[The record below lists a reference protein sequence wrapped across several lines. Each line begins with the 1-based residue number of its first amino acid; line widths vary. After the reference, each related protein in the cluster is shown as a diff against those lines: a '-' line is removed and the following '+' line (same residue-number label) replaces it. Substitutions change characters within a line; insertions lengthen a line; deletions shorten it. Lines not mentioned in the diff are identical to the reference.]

1 MQTLLKLELWTST
14 SRNGI
19 FLGVLRTSFSR
30 TAING
35 FFHKWDLNL
44 QCLSNIYKN
53 NNTNYMYVH
62 TTHTHTHIYI
72 YICMYAYVCVCVCVC
87 VCVHIYIYIY
97 IYVTQTYVYIYICIY
112 TLHMQSWKQ
121 LFLWLHIYYI
131 IKEKHR
137 KIASCF
143 SGFFYQLHF
152 QQFKT
157 KVKCYYVENKRTLTC
172 HVIVTVFIL
181 LVFRYFGRPG
191 KVSNLNSRKVFT
203 VLGKL

>member
-1 MQTLLKLELWTST
+1 MYTL
-14 SRNGI
+14 
-19 FLGVLRTSFSR
+19 
-30 TAING
+30 
-35 FFHKWDLNL
+35 
-44 QCLSNIYKN
+44 
-53 NNTNYMYVH
+53 
-62 TTHTHTHIYI
+62 HTHTHIYI
-72 YICMYAYVCVCVCVC
+72 YICMYAYVCVCVCLC
-87 VCVHIYIYIY
+87 AYIYIYIY
-97 IYVTQTYVYIYICIY
+97 IYIHIYIYIYYI

-121 LFLWLHIYYI
+121 LFSWFYIYYVF
-131 IKEKHR
+131 KEKNR

>member
-87 VCVHIYIYIY
+87 VFVCIYIYIYTHIYIYIY
-97 IYVTQTYVYIYICIY
+97 YI

-121 LFLWLHIYYI
+121 LFSWFYIYYVF
-131 IKEKHR
+131 KEKNR

-157 KVKCYYVENKRTLTC
+157 IKYDYAENKRTLT
-172 HVIVTVFIL
+172 F
-181 LVFRYFGRPG
+181 
-191 KVSNLNSRKVFT
+191 
-203 VLGKL
+203 